1 MAKKSLLDPV
11 KEQEEDKSLETA
23 LRPKSFDEFPGQ
35 EEIKKQLKIFV
46 TAALEREEPLDHT
59 LLYGPPGLGKTT
71 LARII
76 AETMGVEF
84 APTSGPAIRRKG
96 DLAALLTTIKE
107 KSVLFID
114 EIHRLSS
121 DLEEYLYSA
130 MEDFFID
137 IITGEGLGANSVRFH
152 VNPFTLIGAT
162 TRTGLLKAPFRDRF
176 GIIQRLDFYDN
187 SSLCSIV
194 ERSAKLLNVSLT
206 PSASLEIAKR
216 SRGTP
221 RIVNRLLRRVRD
233 YAQVKSNQ
241 IKPNQTKPNQTKS
254 NQIKP
259 NQIKPNQTKPNQ
271 TKPNQT
277 KPNQTKS
284 NQTKSNQTKSN
295 QIKSNQIKSNQ
306 TKPNQT
312 KSKKTVDQDLA
323 CYALNE
329 LGINE
334 MGLTKLDRDFLKIL
348 YHDFGEHPVGIET
361 LSSNLSEEVETL
373 EDFHEPYLLREG
385 FIRKTPRG
393 RVLTKKGQSFIAA
406 TVGKKQKEQE
416 ELF

>member
-11 KEQEEDKSLETA
+11 LEQEEKEKSLETA
-23 LRPKSFDEFPGQ
+23 LRPKTFEEFPGQ
-35 EEIKKQLKIFV
+35 DEIKKQLKIFV
-46 TAALEREEPLDHT
+46 KAALEREEPLDHT

-76 AETMGVEF
+76 AETMRVDF
-84 APTSGPAIRRKG
+84 VPTSGPAIRRKG
-96 DLAALLTTIKE
+96 DLAALLTTLKQG
-107 KSVLFID
+107 SVLFID
-114 EIHRLSS
+114 EIHRLSP

-137 IITGEGLGANSVRFH
+137 IVTGEGLGANSVRFH
-152 VNPFTLIGAT
+152 LNPFTLIGAT

-176 GIIQRLDFYDN
+176 GIIQRLNFYDKD
-187 SSLCSIV
+187 SLCAIV
-194 ERSAKLLNVSLT
+194 ERSARLLNLSLS
-206 PSASLEIAKR
+206 PSARIELAQR

-233 YAQVKSNQ
+233 YAQVE
-241 IKPNQTKPNQTKS
+241 
-254 NQIKP
+254 
-259 NQIKPNQTKPNQ
+259 
-271 TKPNQT
+271 
-277 KPNQTKS
+277 
-284 NQTKSNQTKSN
+284 
-295 QIKSNQIKSNQ
+295 
-306 TKPNQT
+306 
-312 KSKKTVDQDLA
+312 KKEEVDKKLA
-323 CYALNE
+323 SYALNE

-348 YHDFGEHPVGIET
+348 YHDFEGHPVGIET

-393 RVLTKKGQSFIAA
+393 RVLTKKGESFVASSNPKK
-406 TVGKKQKEQE
+406 TKKQG

>member
-11 KEQEEDKSLETA
+11 KKQEEDKSLETA

-46 TAALEREEPLDHT
+46 TAALERKEPLDHT

-76 AETMGVEF
+76 AETMGVDF

-107 KSVLFID
+107 RSVLFID
-114 EIHRLSS
+114 EIHRLSA

-137 IITGEGLGANSVRFH
+137 IVTGEGLGANSVRFH

-187 SSLCSIV
+187 DSLCSIV

-206 PSASLEIAKR
+206 PPAGLEIAKR

-233 YAQVKSNQ
+233 YAQVKSKQ
-241 IKPNQTKPNQTKS
+241 V
-254 NQIKP
+254 
-259 NQIKPNQTKPNQ
+259 
-271 TKPNQT
+271 
-277 KPNQTKS
+277 
-284 NQTKSNQTKSN
+284 
-295 QIKSNQIKSNQ
+295 
-306 TKPNQT
+306 
-312 KSKKTVDQDLA
+312 KSKEKVDQDLA

-334 MGLTKLDRDFLKIL
+334 MGLTKLDRDFLKTL

-373 EDFHEPYLLREG
+373 EDFHEPYLLRKG

-406 TVGKKQKEQE
+406 AVGKKQKEQE

>member
-11 KEQEEDKSLETA
+11 MQEDQSLETA

-35 EEIKKQLKIFV
+35 DEIKKQLKIFV
-46 TAALEREEPLDHT
+46 KATLERGEPLDHS

-76 AETMGVEF
+76 AETMAVDF
-84 APTSGPAIRRKG
+84 VPTSGPAIRRKG
-96 DLAALLTTIKE
+96 DLAALLTTLKE
-107 KSVLFID
+107 RSVLFID
-114 EIHRLSS
+114 EIHRLSA

-137 IITGEGLGANSVRFH
+137 IVTGEGLGANSVRFH
-152 VNPFTLIGAT
+152 LNPFTLIGAT

-176 GIIQRLDFYDN
+176 GIIQRLDFYDKN
-187 SSLCSIV
+187 SLCSIV
-194 ERSAKLLNVSLT
+194 ERSAKLLNISLT
-206 PSASLEIAKR
+206 PSARLEIAQR

-233 YAQVKSNQ
+233 YAQVD
-241 IKPNQTKPNQTKS
+241 
-254 NQIKP
+254 
-259 NQIKPNQTKPNQ
+259 
-271 TKPNQT
+271 
-277 KPNQTKS
+277 
-284 NQTKSNQTKSN
+284 
-295 QIKSNQIKSNQ
+295 
-306 TKPNQT
+306 
-312 KSKKTVDQDLA
+312 KKKEVDKDLA
-323 CYALNE
+323 SFALNE
-329 LGINE
+329 LGINDL
-334 MGLTKLDRDFLKIL
+334 GLTKLDRDFLKTL
-348 YHDFGEHPVGIET
+348 YHDFEGHPVGIET

-393 RVLTKKGQSFIAA
+393 RVLTKKGENFIAKL
-406 TVGKKQKEQE
+406 VPQKEKEQK